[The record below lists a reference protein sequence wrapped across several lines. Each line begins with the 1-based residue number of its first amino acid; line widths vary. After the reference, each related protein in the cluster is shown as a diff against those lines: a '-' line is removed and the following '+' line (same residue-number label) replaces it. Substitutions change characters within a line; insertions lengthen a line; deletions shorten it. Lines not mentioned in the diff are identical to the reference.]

1 MRKDRR
7 GQFGR
12 QIPCPRMVSDVEKN
26 NGTYALDTAHQILN
40 DTKLRDSE
48 LNIVNPAEY
57 LYTRAGNSHLP
68 SGVLKDEHLSPLTKW
83 TQGEIFKHQN
93 PENCHNS
100 RFLVTEG
107 WSGGLGSEMH
117 VMGSHLAY
125 AMQNNYVLLWGNDSC
140 HRFVDKDNCT
150 RGCACIYRELSRCS
164 TDPSFQLNLKQ
175 WEAVNHWDFR
185 WIIPDVFQNAM
196 RLKYPSITAD
206 EMRYWWRGQSVGFL
220 MRFNDV
226 TVSEVSS
233 MRMEKGL
240 NYMTGGGSAPF
251 PLPPGVVNAHIRH
264 GDKHMEMALVP
275 SENYVKAFTSMIQN
289 MPNSFSRV
297 LFVSTDDEKAIETC
311 KQLTENMKMT
321 FIYTRL
327 SRMEGGHDVSTWDN
341 TQAGRQRRLVIG
353 HLLQLLMALEADAWI
368 GTRGSNIN
376 RLIDELRCVW
386 VDKCKNTYVEV
397 GGTYDGTY
405 DW

>member
-1 MRKDRR
+1 
-7 GQFGR
+7 
-12 QIPCPRMVSDVEKN
+12 
-26 NGTYALDTAHQILN
+26 
-40 DTKLRDSE
+40 
-48 LNIVNPAEY
+48 
-57 LYTRAGNSHLP
+57 
-68 SGVLKDEHLSPLTKW
+68 
-83 TQGEIFKHQN
+83 
-93 PENCHNS
+93 
-100 RFLVTEG
+100 
-107 WSGGLGSEMH
+107 
-117 VMGSHLAY
+117 
-125 AMQNNYVLLWGNDSC
+125 
-140 HRFVDKDNCT
+140 
-150 RGCACIYRELSRCS
+150 
-164 TDPSFQLNLKQ
+164 
-175 WEAVNHWDFR
+175 
-185 WIIPDVFQNAM
+185 
-196 RLKYPSITAD
+196 
-206 EMRYWWRGQSVGFL
+206 
-220 MRFNDV
+220 
-226 TVSEVSS
+226 
-233 MRMEKGL
+233 
-240 NYMTGGGSAPF
+240 
-251 PLPPGVVNAHIRH
+251 
-264 GDKHMEMALVP
+264 MEMALVP